1 MPAKRNSRSEQGSKR
16 APNART
22 RRSAER
28 AAKHAQ
34 GRAQADDR
42 LRQLAG
48 KMAKVQRWRASQDV
62 WTAFMRDRTPDAST
76 PLAAPTFPA
85 QPAAAPPAPA
95 SSPAPALVIA
105 ARASLDASMLPDSRG
120 WKRDA
125 LARIPPPAAAP
136 LSPPPAESRKKVRGG
151 LQAALAAAAPPAAA
165 PQPRTATSEAAPDRR
180 AASPRSPTLPPP
192 PSTSPPS
199 AFWPALPTRAS
210 PGPETNVPAWKREC
224 RPPQG

>member
-1 MPAKRNSRSEQGSKR
+1 MRKETDDVTTERLVELTARLVAVLPRGRGFRLGADGSISVYPASPRVRLPAAEQDGSSMPAKRNSRSEQGSKR

-48 KMAKVQRWRASQDV
+48 KMAKVQRWRTSQDV

-105 ARASLDASMLPDSRG
+105 ARAM
-120 WKRDA
+120 
-125 LARIPPPAAAP
+125 I
-136 LSPPPAESRKKVRGG
+136 
-151 LQAALAAAAPPAAA
+151 
-165 PQPRTATSEAAPDRR
+165 
-180 AASPRSPTLPPP
+180 TL
-192 PSTSPPS
+192 T
-199 AFWPALPTRAS
+199 LI
-210 PGPETNVPAWKREC
+210 
-224 RPPQG
+224 